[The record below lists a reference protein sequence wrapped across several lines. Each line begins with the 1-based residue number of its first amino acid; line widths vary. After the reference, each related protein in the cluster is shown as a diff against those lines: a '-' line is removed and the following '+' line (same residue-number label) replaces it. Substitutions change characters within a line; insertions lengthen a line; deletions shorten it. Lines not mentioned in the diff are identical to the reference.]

1 MPRVLIVLLL
11 TLTLVPFA
19 FAADHPDAKPFPPY
33 KIAGN
38 LYYVG
43 TNDITAYMVTTPEGH
58 IVINAGYEETPEIIV
73 ANIEKL
79 GFKPHDVKILLNS
92 QGHYDHVAG

>member
-1 MPRVLIVLLL
+1 MSRTLIVLLL
-11 TLTLVPFA
+11 TLLPAA
-19 FAADHPDAKPFPPY
+19 FAEVHTDAKPFPPY

-43 TNDITAYMVTTPEGH
+43 TNDITAYLVTTPQGH

-79 GFKPHDVKILLNS
+79 GFKPRDVKILLNS
-92 QGHYDHVAG
+92 QGHFDHVAG